1 MSELHPQQRRV
12 NPNPLAT
19 LAADIREHWDE
30 FLPGRVAALKAA
42 GTYEAAVAEAVAQTE
57 SEYDEEVANGMHP
70 LAAWEAVRQRY
81 AFLPAEPGAG
91 EDDDDL
97 WVDDEED
104 EDDEDDPR

>member
-1 MSELHPQQRRV
+1 M
-12 NPNPLAT
+12 
-19 LAADIREHWDE
+19 
-30 FLPGRVAALKAA
+30 AALKAA

-57 SEYDEEVANGMHP
+57 SEYDEKVANGMHP

-81 AFLPAEPGAG
+81 AFLPAEPGI
-91 EDDDDL
+91 DDDDL